1 MRFMEPSFSGIE
13 GLIDAVKG
21 MPSGDGYKYIS
32 GVIQVYAWGKIQ
44 AVHHLKTLPPYFQE
58 VMDDRK
64 KFELRNL
71 KDRDF
76 QVGHFLCLWEYAGA
90 EYTDRAVLAAVP
102 YILRDVPEYGLAE
115 GCGIMS
121 LEIVAKR
128 GLEG

>member
-1 MRFMEPSFSGIE
+1 MQPRDINWLINAIVATQKGSGY
-13 GLIDAVKG
+13 GLLK
-21 MPSGDGYKYIS
+21 SIS
-32 GVIQVYAWGKIQ
+32 RVNAWGVIQS
-44 AVHHLKTLPPYFQE
+44 VHHLKTLSPYFWE

-76 QVGHFLCLWEYAGA
+76 QVGHFLCLWEYTGA
-90 EYTDRAVLAAVP
+90 EYTDRAVLASVP

-121 LEIVAKR
+121 LAIVAKR
-128 GLEG
+128 GLDG

>member
-1 MRFMEPSFSGIE
+1 MQPREINWLINAIVATQKGSGY
-13 GLIDAVKG
+13 GLLK
-21 MPSGDGYKYIS
+21 SIS
-32 GVIQVYAWGKIQ
+32 QVNAWGVMQ
-44 AVHHLKTLPPYFQE
+44 SVHHLKTLPPYFQD

-76 QVGHFLCLWEYAGA
+76 QVGHFLCLWEYTGA
-90 EYTDRAVLAAVP
+90 EYTDRAVLASIS

>member
-1 MRFMEPSFSGIE
+1 MQEFSFSGIQ
-13 GLIDAVKG
+13 GLIDAVKSI
-21 MPSGDGYKYIS
+21 PPGDGYKYLS
-32 GVIQVYAWGKIQ
+32 GVIQVNAWGVMQ
-44 AVHHLKTLPPYFQE
+44 SVHHLKTLPPCFQD

-76 QVGHFLCLWEYAGA
+76 QVGHFLCLWEYTGA
-90 EYTDRAVLAAVP
+90 EYTDRAVLASVP